1 MVRLIVGQR
10 GKGKTTSI
18 LAKTTSILAHVN
30 EQIKK
35 ADGNIVYLDK
45 SSKHMYDLNNKI
57 RLIDVSRYPIGN
69 SEQFVGFVCGI
80 ISQDND
86 LEQMYFDNFLKISK
100 LSEEGNELLTTIN
113 ELEAISAK
121 FNVDFYISISANKDD
136 LAEELQDKILIAL

>member
-10 GKGKTTSI
+10 GKG
-18 LAKTTSILAHVN
+18 KTTSILAHVN

-57 RLIDVSRYPIGN
+57 RLIDVSRYPISN

-86 LEQMYFDNFLKISK
+86 LEQMYFDNFLKIAR
-100 LSEEGNELLTTIN
+100 LSGEGNELLTTVN
-113 ELEAISAK
+113 ELEGISAK
-121 FNVDFYISISANKDD
+121 FNVDFYISISANKDE

>member
-10 GKGKTTSI
+10 GKG
-18 LAKTTSILAHVN
+18 KTTSILAHVN

-113 ELEAISAK
+113 DKFAILHFPIFGTSGRISEQLFLER
-121 FNVDFYISISANKDD
+121 FFSI
-136 LAEELQDKILIAL
+136 

>member
-1 MVRLIVGQR
+1 MVRLSVGQ
-10 GKGKTTSI
+10 KGKK
-18 LAKTTSILAHVN
+18 KTTSILAHEKKKN
-30 EQIKK
+30 KK

-86 LEQMYFDNFLKISK
+86 LEQMYFDNFLKISR
-100 LSEEGNELLTTIN
+100 LGGEGEELTTTIN
-113 ELEAISAK
+113 ELEAISTK
-121 FNVDFYISISANKDD
+121 FNVDFYISISANKED

>member
-10 GKGKTTSI
+10 GKG
-18 LAKTTSILAHVN
+18 KTTSILAHVN

-45 SSKHMYDLNNKI
+45 SSKH
-57 RLIDVSRYPIGN
+57 DVSRYPIGN

>member
-1 MVRLIVGQR
+1 MVRLIVGKK
-10 GKGKTTSI
+10 GKGKTTEI
-18 LAKTTSILAHVN
+18 LAKAN
-30 EQIKK
+30 ESIKK
-35 ADGNIVYLDK
+35 ATGSIVYLDK

-86 LEQMYFDNFLKISK
+86 LEQMYFDNFLKISR
-100 LSEEGNELLTTIN
+100 LGGEGEELTTTIN
-113 ELEAISAK
+113 ELEAISTK
-121 FNVDFYISISANKDD
+121 FNVDFYISISANKED

>member
-1 MVRLIVGQR
+1 MVQLIVGKR
-10 GKGKTTSI
+10 GKGKTKQ
-18 LAKTTSILAHVN
+18 LLD
-30 EQIKK
+30 K
-35 ADGNIVYLDK
+35 ANAVVKEANGNVDFLDK
-45 SSKHMYDLNNKI
+45 SAQHMYELNNKI

-86 LEQMYFDNFLKISK
+86 LEQMYFDNFLKISR
-100 LSEEGNELLTTIN
+100 LGGEGEELTTTIN

-121 FNVDFYISISANKDD
+121 FNVDFYISISANKED

>member
-10 GKGKTTSI
+10 GKG
-18 LAKTTSILAHVN
+18 KTTSILAHVN

-57 RLIDVSRYPIGN
+57 RLIDVSRYPISN

-86 LEQMYFDNFLKISK
+86 LEQMYFDNFLKISR
-100 LSEEGNELLTTIN
+100 LGGEGEELTTTIN

-121 FNVDFYISISANKDD
+121 FNVDFYISISANKED

>member
-10 GKGKTTSI
+10 GKG
-18 LAKTTSILAHVN
+18 KTTSILAHVN

-57 RLIDVSRYPIGN
+57 RLIDVSRYPIIN

-86 LEQMYFDNFLKISK
+86 LEQMYFDNFLKIAR
-100 LSEEGNELLTTIN
+100 LGEEADDLLTTIN
-113 ELEAISAK
+113 ELEGISTK

-136 LAEELQDKILIAL
+136 LPEELQEKVLIAL

>member
-1 MVRLIVGQR
+1 MVRLIVGQK
-10 GKGKTTSI
+10 GKG
-18 LAKTTSILAHVN
+18 KTTSILAHVN

-57 RLIDVSRYPIGN
+57 RLIDVSRYPISN

-86 LEQMYFDNFLKISK
+86 LEQMYFDNFLKIAR
-100 LSEEGNELLTTIN
+100 LGEEADDLLTTIN
-113 ELEAISAK
+113 ELEGISTK

-136 LAEELQDKILIAL
+136 LAEELQEKVLIAL

>member
-10 GKGKTTSI
+10 GKG
-18 LAKTTSILAHVN
+18 KTTSILAHVN

-86 LEQMYFDNFLKISK
+86 LEQMYFDNFLKIAR
-100 LSEEGNELLTTIN
+100 LGEEADDLLTTIN
-113 ELEAISAK
+113 ELEGISTK
-121 FNVDFYISISANKDD
+121 FNVD
-136 LAEELQDKILIAL
+136 LPTRMILRRNFRIRFSLLSDIHE

>member
-10 GKGKTTSI
+10 GKG
-18 LAKTTSILAHVN
+18 KTTSILAHVN

-45 SSKHMYDLNNKI
+45 SSTHMYDLNNKI
-57 RLIDVSRYPIGN
+57 RLIDVSRYPISN

-86 LEQMYFDNFLKISK
+86 LEQMYFDNFLKIAR
-100 LSEEGNELLTTIN
+100 LSGEGNELLTTVN
-113 ELEAISAK
+113 ELEGISTK
-121 FNVDFYISISANKDD
+121 FNVDFYISISANKDE

>member
-10 GKGKTTSI
+10 GKG
-18 LAKTTSILAHVN
+18 KTTSILAHVN

-57 RLIDVSRYPIGN
+57 RLIDVSRYPISN

-86 LEQMYFDNFLKISK
+86 LEQMYFDNFLKIAR
-100 LSEEGNELLTTIN
+100 LGEEADDLMTTIN
-113 ELEAISAK
+113 ELEGISTK

-136 LAEELQDKILIAL
+136 LAEELQEKVLIAL

>member
-1 MVRLIVGQR
+1 MVRLIVRQR
-10 GKGKTTSI
+10 GKG
-18 LAKTTSILAHVN
+18 KTTSILAHVN

-57 RLIDVSRYPIGN
+57 RLIDVSRYPISN

-86 LEQMYFDNFLKISK
+86 LEQMYFDNFLKIAR
-100 LSEEGNELLTTIN
+100 LGEEADDLLTTIN
-113 ELEAISAK
+113 ELEGISTK

-136 LAEELQDKILIAL
+136 LAEELQEKVLIAL

>member
-10 GKGKTTSI
+10 GKG
-18 LAKTTSILAHVN
+18 KTTSILAHVN

-45 SSKHMYDLNNKI
+45 SSKHMY
-57 RLIDVSRYPIGN
+57 
-69 SEQFVGFVCGI
+69 I

>member
-10 GKGKTTSI
+10 GKG
-18 LAKTTSILAHVN
+18 KTTSILAHVN

-57 RLIDVSRYPIGN
+57 RLIDVSRSPIGN

>member
-10 GKGKTTSI
+10 GKG
-18 LAKTTSILAHVN
+18 KTTSILAHVN

-69 SEQFVGFVCGI
+69 SEQFVVFVCGI

>member
-10 GKGKTTSI
+10 GKG
-18 LAKTTSILAHVN
+18 KTTSILAHVN

-45 SSKHMYDLNNKI
+45 GSKHMYDLNNKI
-57 RLIDVSRYPIGN
+57 RLIDVSRYPISN

-86 LEQMYFDNFLKISK
+86 LEQMYFDNFLKIAR
-100 LSEEGNELLTTIN
+100 LGEEADDLLTTIN
-113 ELEAISAK
+113 ELEGISTK

-136 LAEELQDKILIAL
+136 LAEELQEKVLIAL

>member
-10 GKGKTTSI
+10 GKG
-18 LAKTTSILAHVN
+18 KTTSILAHVN

-45 SSKHMYDLNNKI
+45 SSKHMYI
-57 RLIDVSRYPIGN
+57 SN

-86 LEQMYFDNFLKISK
+86 LEQMYFDNFLKIAR
-100 LSEEGNELLTTIN
+100 LGEEADDLLTTIN
-113 ELEAISAK
+113 ELEGISTK

-136 LAEELQDKILIAL
+136 LAEELQEKVLIAL

>member
-10 GKGKTTSI
+10 GKG
-18 LAKTTSILAHVN
+18 KTTSILAHVN

-57 RLIDVSRYPIGN
+57 RLIDVSRYPISN

-86 LEQMYFDNFLKISK
+86 LEQMYFDNFLKIAR
-100 LSEEGNELLTTIN
+100 LGEEADDLLTTIN
-113 ELEAISAK
+113 ELEGISTK

-136 LAEELQDKILIAL
+136 LPEELQEKVLIAL

>member
-10 GKGKTTSI
+10 GKG
-18 LAKTTSILAHVN
+18 KTTSILAHVN

-57 RLIDVSRYPIGN
+57 RLIDVSRYPISN

-86 LEQMYFDNFLKISK
+86 LEQMYFDNFLKIAR
-100 LSEEGNELLTTIN
+100 LGEEADDLLTTIN
-113 ELEAISAK
+113 ELEGISAK

-136 LAEELQDKILIAL
+136 LAEELQEKVLIAL